1 MAQRTSTHN
10 DSDGPLSVLTDFF
23 ARYGLAFVMVASYFG
38 SGSVFIASSAGVQY
52 GYALLWAIGGAVLLG
67 FMAQDMSAR
76 LGIFGD
82 SLTDF
87 MRRKLGR
94 GGATALAVL
103 LSVGCV
109 AWGLE
114 LTAAVGKGISL
125 LFGGVVGWMP
135 LAVVTALL
143 AMVVGILGYSY
154 VERIMTGMMLGLL
167 VAYLVVATAA
177 TPDLGDIAAGFVPG
191 VPEAGA
197 VTLVVGILGTTALW
211 PNFFLEATLVE
222 EKGWNSASDLSDI
235 RQDLGVGYMVGGL
248 TTVAI
253 VVAAAA
259 ILRPAGITQ
268 LDNFLTPGLALAD
281 ILGEWAMVLF
291 IVGAVAAAFNS
302 IIPIL
307 WAPAYMIPKAMGI
320 DVTSE
325 DRTFRLVY
333 VVGVAISGLSPL
345 VHIFFGLSVVDM
357 IILFPA
363 YNGVVGL
370 PITAALLLWAVNDSE
385 TMGEYTNGWK
395 LNVLNSALVVL
406 ALYLAVS
413 SAEGVFAAIF
423 GGGL

>member
-1 MAQRTSTHN
+1 MAQGTTSTSK
-10 DSDGPLSVLTDFF
+10 SDELLSTLSDFF

-38 SGSVFIASSAGVQY
+38 SGSVFIASSAGVRY

-94 GGATALAVL
+94 TGATAVAVL
-103 LSVGCV
+103 LSGGCV

-125 LFGGVVGWMP
+125 LFGEAVGWMP
-135 LAVVTALL
+135 LAVVTAFL

-167 VAYLVVATAA
+167 VAYVAVATAA
-177 TPDLGDIAAGFVPG
+177 KPDIGAIATGFVPG

-197 VTLVVGILGTTALW
+197 ITLVVGILGTTALW

-222 EKGWNSASDLSDI
+222 EKGWTDESDLKDI
-235 RQDLGVGYMVGGL
+235 RQDLGIGYAVGGL

-259 ILRPAGITQ
+259 ILRPAGITE
-268 LDNFLTPGLALAD
+268 LATFLTPGLALAD
-281 ILGEWAMVLF
+281 ILGEWAMYLF

-307 WAPAYMIPKAMGI
+307 WAPAYMIPKAMGH

-333 VVGVAISGLSPL
+333 VAGVALTALSPL
-345 VHIFFGLSVVDM
+345 VSIVFGLSVVDM

-370 PITAALLLWAVNDSE
+370 PITAVLLLWAVNDSE
-385 TMGEYTNGWK
+385 TMGEHTNGWK
-395 LNVLNSALVVL
+395 LNVLNSALVIL
-406 ALYLAVS
+406 ALYLAIS
-413 SAEGVFAAIF
+413 SAEGVFSAIF